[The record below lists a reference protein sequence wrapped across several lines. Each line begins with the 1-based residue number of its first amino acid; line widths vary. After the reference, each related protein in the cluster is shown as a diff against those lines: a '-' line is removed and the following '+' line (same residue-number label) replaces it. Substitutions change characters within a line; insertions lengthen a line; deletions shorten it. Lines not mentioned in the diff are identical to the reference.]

1 VLSRPV
7 PHPQPHLHRLAS
19 AGDGESVVAEPAAAR
34 RRWNGRSG
42 CAPAP
47 VYATASLV
55 QFRCQAKGHLPF
67 MMWYR
72 ENVFGNWSGWDA
84 KAAALRAEAV
94 KVPRDSSPR
103 PLDDV
108 PHTTY
113 TTYTYTY
120 T

>member
-1 VLSRPV
+1 
-7 PHPQPHLHRLAS
+7 
-19 AGDGESVVAEPAAAR
+19 
-34 RRWNGRSG
+34 
-42 CAPAP
+42 
-47 VYATASLV
+47 
-55 QFRCQAKGHLPF
+55 